1 MSRFVFTIGL
11 NSPTNGLSKV
21 VEPKSP
27 VKLIFLIELDGVLI
41 NKDSCALPNT
51 CPASVNTTLTLSVIL
66 ISSSYL
72 TPLK

>member
-21 VEPKSP
+21 VDPISP

-41 NKDSCALPNT
+41 NKLICALPKT
-51 CPASVNTTLTLSVIL
+51 CPASVNITLTLSVIL